1 MRALGLFGLL
11 RGLLEVVGL
20 GLFELV
26 VLSVLVGLCDDFIK
40 DFVDASL
47 ALLEVA

>member
-1 MRALGLFGLL
+1 MRALRLLGLL

-26 VLSVLVGLCDDFIK
+26 ILRVLVGLCDDFIK